1 MTRWLMLIIL
11 AGYKGPGTLSG
22 LLGRLRKLEAS
33 KWQKDKK
40 GGGERNDA
48 TVGGQLSDGV
58 IVRRLRQSLA
68 PRLANFVLKSYF
80 LEKNYRIK

>member
-11 AGYKGPGTLSG
+11 AGPRGPGTLSG
-22 LLGRLRKLEAS
+22 LLGRFHKLEAS
-33 KWQKDKK
+33 KWRKDKK
-40 GGGERNDA
+40 GGEKRKAG

-58 IVRRLRQSLA
+58 IVQPLRTSLA

>member
-1 MTRWLMLIIL
+1 MTQWLMLIIL
-11 AGYKGPGTLSG
+11 GGPQGPGTLSG

-33 KWQKDKK
+33 KRRKDKK
-40 GGGERNDA
+40 GGEKRNDR

-58 IVRRLRQSLA
+58 IVQHLRTSLA

-80 LEKNYRIK
+80 LEKNSRIK